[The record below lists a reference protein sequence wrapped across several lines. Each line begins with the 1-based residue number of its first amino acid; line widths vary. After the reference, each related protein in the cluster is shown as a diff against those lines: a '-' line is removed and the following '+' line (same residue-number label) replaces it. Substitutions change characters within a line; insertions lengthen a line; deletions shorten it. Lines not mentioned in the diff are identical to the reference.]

1 MVRRIAWLTAIA
13 GSVIFAAITV
23 ALFSSQSYIRIP
35 AITALVTFSAIIL
48 SHLGGIENGLALREE
63 ASTEQTRAI
72 ALALSIL
79 PSLAAWGVLWLPTP
93 QWQVGASLVLFI
105 GVWVAD
111 LWLSRHG
118 LIPSWFVDMRT
129 AVTAVVCVILGIA
142 YALL

>member
-13 GSVIFAAITV
+13 GLAIFAAITV
-23 ALFSSQSYIRIP
+23 GLFSPESRIKIP

-63 ASTEQTRAI
+63 ASTEATRAI
-72 ALALSIL
+72 ALALSIV

-93 QWQVGASLVLFI
+93 RWQVGAALVLFVA
-105 GVWVAD
+105 VWAAD

-118 LIPSWFVDMRT
+118 LIPAWFVDMRT
-129 AVTAVVCVILGIA
+129 AVTGVVCVILA
-142 YALL
+142 VAWWLL

>member
-13 GSVIFAAITV
+13 GLLIFAAITV
-23 ALFSSQSYIRIP
+23 ALFSSESRIRVP

-63 ASTEQTRAI
+63 ASTEATRTI
-72 ALALSIL
+72 ALALSIF
-79 PSLAAWGVLWLPTP
+79 PSLAAWGVLWLPTAR
-93 QWQVGASLVLFI
+93 WQVGAALALFVA
-105 GVWVAD
+105 VWVAD